1 MRLKIG
7 RRLLV
12 ATGAIAALA
21 LGAGAIAYATIPDAS
36 GVIHGCYMK
45 SGGSLR
51 VFDPSATSC
60 KSGETELDWNV
71 QGPAGVPG
79 PTGATGPAGTAGST
93 GATGPT
99 GATGS
104 TGAAGSAVAYAHV
117 DSDGTVDTSRSRN
130 ITQAMV
136 THPQAGVYCF
146 DNLGFT
152 PNNVVATVGG
162 HIGPGSG
169 PSVPTVIADIPS
181 FSICS
186 SQAEVG
192 MVDPSTGG
200 FSRDASFFVAFN

>member
-1 MRLKIG
+1 MKFRIG

-12 ATGAIAALA
+12 VVSAVAALA
-21 LGAGAIAYATIPDAS
+21 LAAGAIAYATIPDAS

-51 VFDPSATSC
+51 VFDASVTSC

-71 QGPAGVPG
+71 QGQA
-79 PTGATGPAGTAGST
+79 GPAGPPGAAGTPGTPGSP
-93 GATGPT
+93 GSPGPP
-99 GATGS
+99 GP
-104 TGAAGSAVAYAHV
+104 AGSAVAYAHV
-117 DSDGTVDTSRSRN
+117 NSDGTVDAGHSKN
-130 ITQAMV
+130 ITQANV

-169 PSVPTVIADIPS
+169 PAVPTIIADIPS
-181 FSICS
+181 FSICT